1 MVNTD
6 YAPLLIALRGQLREF
21 ESCMNER
28 EFKKA
33 YELALDIVTESRLLL
48 QITKESHL

>member
-6 YAPLLIALRGQLREF
+6 YAPLLLALRSQLKEF
-21 ESCMNER
+21 ESCMTER

-33 YELALDIVTESRLLL
+33 YELALAIVTESRLLL